1 LVDFGSLGAIA
12 GVLGLI
18 IAAGTLLG
26 TSLRVG
32 RQTATVSNY
41 REAAQS
47 WESKAR
53 AQESEISDLQAK
65 VLALE
70 NSKAAQD
77 AEIRVLRDMVTGRSA
92 LAELQQT
99 IQQTVDG
106 LRSELITKPEF
117 SSWQTEVRG
126 RLDRMSAHES

>member
-1 LVDFGSLGAIA
+1 VDFGSIGAIA

-70 NSKAAQD
+70 QAKGAQD

-92 LAELQQT
+92 LADLQQA
-99 IQQTVDG
+99 IQQSVDG
-106 LRSELITKPEF
+106 LRAELITKTEF
-117 SSWQTEVRG
+117 AGWQKEVRG
-126 RLDRMSAHES
+126 RLDRMESHEP

>member
-1 LVDFGSLGAIA
+1 MDFGSLGAIA
-12 GVLGLI
+12 GLLGLV

-47 WESKAR
+47 WEAKAR
-53 AQESEISDLQAK
+53 SQESEISDLQAK

-70 NSKAAQD
+70 QAKGTQD
-77 AEIRVLRDMVTGRSA
+77 AEIRVLRDMVTGRQA
-92 LAELQQT
+92 LGELQQM

-106 LRSELITKPEF
+106 LRSELVTKSDF
-117 SSWQTEVRG
+117 TGWQSEIRS
-126 RLDRMSAHES
+126 RLDGMSAHES